1 MQAKLTEVP
10 RLVCNGLQVQV
21 MPGTEGSCS
30 WLWMAGCIDGSEQ
43 QEQFQMMW
51 EVRSASFN
59 MVTINL
65 ILLLRLH
72 EYEFWSG
79 GKEKTLHGK

>member
-30 WLWMAGCIDGSEQ
+30 RLWMAGCIDGSEQ
-43 QEQFQMMW
+43 QEQFQMM
-51 EVRSASFN
+51 
-59 MVTINL
+59 
-65 ILLLRLH
+65 
-72 EYEFWSG
+72 
-79 GKEKTLHGK
+79 